1 MSQYLCHDFK
11 TPRTDMSRRL
21 PGSMRVVPIFFYAVA
36 LATAFFVF
44 NDMRALQQA
53 EQDRLAALARKDEYI
68 AAKATLDSEKTTI
81 DAELFRAEAVAK
93 WVEGTRVLQP
103 VTVAI
108 ARAVP
113 LETNITELNLE
124 RSADLPA
131 QVSMLVRLSNSTLAE
146 VAKIESSVN
155 RLNYRSFSPS
165 QAKQG
170 DLIEFRSMLVWQEH

>member
-21 PGSMRVVPIFFYAVA
+21 PGSMRVVPIFFTPSPWPPRSSSSMTCARCSRPSR
-36 LATAFFVF
+36 TAWPPS
-44 NDMRALQQA
+44 RA
-53 EQDRLAALARKDEYI
+53 KDEYL
-68 AAKATLDSEKTTI
+68 AAKTTLDSEKTTI

-103 VTVAI
+103 ITVAI

-131 QVSMLVRLSNSTLAE
+131 QVSMLVRLNNSTLSE

-155 RLNYRSFSPS
+155 RLHYRSFSPS

-170 DLIEFRSMLVWQEH
+170 DLIEFRSMLVWQER

>member
-11 TPRTDMSRRL
+11 TPRNDMSRRL
-21 PGSMRVVPIFFYAVA
+21 PGSMRMVPVFFYVVAV
-36 LATAFFVF
+36 ATAFFVF
-44 NDMRALQQA
+44 NDMSSLRKA
-53 EQDRLAALARKDEYI
+53 EEDRLAALARKEEYA
-68 AAKATLDSEKTTI
+68 AAKAQLDIEKTTI
-81 DAELFRAEAVAK
+81 DADLFRAEAVAK
-93 WVEGTRVLQP
+93 WIEGTRVLQP
-103 VTVAI
+103 ITVAV

-146 VAKIESSVN
+146 VAKIESSIN
-155 RLNYRSFSPS
+155 RLHYRSHSPS

-170 DLIEFRSMLVWQEH
+170 DLIEFRSMLVWQDN